1 MFCAKVLNL
10 GSLPVVAARYREG
23 GLRASGLRP
32 DGPINNRSAGYQPAP
47 HRFALFAAA
56 LLVVGG
62 ACFAADFSG
71 ASAFKYTQA
80 AVAFGPRPSGSNANK
95 ALQTYIRTELHNWK
109 CEVMEDP
116 FLAKTPKG
124 DVRMTNIIAKFPG
137 KSGHAIAVTG
147 HFDTKLF
154 PGRKF
159 VGANDGG
166 SSTGLLLELAHVL
179 SQTDHVDDI
188 YVVFFDGEEA
198 VGDWSDI
205 DSVYGSRHLAYK
217 WKGDGT
223 LAKLK
228 ALINVDMIGDK
239 SLDVLIEENSTASLR
254 KLVWNTAAELGYKT
268 YFLDDGEK
276 VDDDHMPFLKLGV
289 PSLDII
295 DFDYDPWHKDSDTM
309 DKLSPK
315 SLEIV
320 GSVVVASVKKIDKQ

>member
-1 MFCAKVLNL
+1 MFCAKVWMTA
-10 GSLPVVAARYREG
+10 GSLPAVAARYGRWVTAIG
-23 GLRASGLRP
+23 CLAATACSG
-32 DGPINNRSAGYQPAP
+32 
-47 HRFALFAAA
+47 
-56 LLVVGG
+56 
-62 ACFAADFSG
+62 ADFSG

-80 AVAFGPRPSGSNANK
+80 AVALGPRPSGSAANRQ
-95 ALQTYIRTELHNWK
+95 LQAYIRTQLRMWK
-109 CEVMEDP
+109 CELIEDP
-116 FLAKTPKG
+116 FVAKTPKG
-124 DVRMTNIIAKFPG
+124 DVPMTNIIAKFPG
-137 KSGHAIAVTG
+137 RSGHAIAVTG

-166 SSTGLLLELAHVL
+166 SSTGLLLELARDL
-179 SQTDHVDDI
+179 SDTQHVDDI

-198 VGDWSDI
+198 VGEWTET

-239 SLDVLIEENSTASLR
+239 SLGVLIEENSTQSLR
-254 KLVWNTAAELGYKT
+254 KVVWNAASELGYKA
-268 YFLDDGEK
+268 YFLDSGEP

-295 DFDYDPWHKDSDTM
+295 DFDYPPWHKDSDTM

-315 SLEIV
+315 SLDIV
-320 GSVVVASVKKIDKQ
+320 GTVVLESIKRIDRQ

>member
-1 MFCAKVLNL
+1 MFRAKICL
-10 GSLPVVAARYREG
+10 
-23 GLRASGLRP
+23 
-32 DGPINNRSAGYQPAP
+32 I
-47 HRFALFAAA
+47 LFAASC
-56 LLVVGG
+56 V
-62 ACFAADFSG
+62 AADFSG

-80 AVAFGPRPSGSNANK
+80 AVAFGPRPSGSAANRQ
-95 ALQTYIRTELHNWK
+95 LQAYIRAQLRMLK
-109 CEVMEDP
+109 CELLEDP
-116 FLAKTPKG
+116 FAGKTPKG
-124 DVRMTNIIAKFPG
+124 DIPMTNIIAKFPG
-137 KSGHAIAVTG
+137 TSGHAIVVAG

-166 SSTGLLLELAHVL
+166 SSTGLLLELARDL
-179 SQTDHVDDI
+179 NATTRIDDV

-198 VGDWSDI
+198 VNDWTET

-217 WKGDGT
+217 WKADGT
-223 LAKLK
+223 LPKIK

-239 SLDVLIEENSTASLR
+239 SLGVLIEQNSTSSIR
-254 KLVWNTAAELGYKT
+254 KLVWNTASDLGYKA
-268 YFLDDGEK
+268 YFLETGEP

-309 DKLSPK
+309 DKLSAK

-320 GSVVVASVKKIDKQ
+320 GTVVLEVIQRLEHR

>member
-1 MFCAKVLNL
+1 MGF
-10 GSLPVVAARYREG
+10 
-23 GLRASGLRP
+23 
-32 DGPINNRSAGYQPAP
+32 
-47 HRFALFAAA
+47 
-56 LLVVGG
+56 G
-62 ACFAADFSG
+62 A
-71 ASAFKYTQA
+71 
-80 AVAFGPRPSGSNANK
+80 RPSGSGANRQ
-95 ALQTYIRTELHNWK
+95 LQAYIRAQLRTFK

-116 FLAKTPKG
+116 FIGKTPKG

-166 SSTGLLLELAHVL
+166 SSTGLLLEFARDL
-179 SQTDHVDDI
+179 SDIQHVDDI

-198 VGDWSDI
+198 VGEWTET

-217 WKGDGT
+217 WKADGT
-223 LAKLK
+223 LVKLK

-239 SLDVLIEENSTASLR
+239 SLGVLVEENSTQSLR
-254 KLVWNTAAELGYKT
+254 KLVWNAASELGYKA
-268 YFLDDGEK
+268 YFLDSGEK

-309 DKLSPK
+309 GKLSPK
-315 SLEIV
+315 SLDIV
-320 GSVVVASVKKIDKQ
+320 GTVVLESVKRIDRE